1 MVKFDISNTEV
12 ARNDMSKSEKYRY
25 HVLLHIVKQGRP
37 IAVYETAYLGLNM
50 KQPTVRNIFQKL
62 EKEKAIT
69 KYGNGSRRK
78 LLYGLTFEGLVS
90 LCNINPKMQKELDVI
105 LDAWFEEP
113 KFIELLN
120 ADYGDVI
127 IKNPDYGKDLIKKMI
142 RYFLRVEE
150 MVGKIT
156 DEEMYTAERILA
168 EQKLLRLNPAE
179 IKNVLEFYTHVKFY
193 KDNVDLQLAQN
204 QDSIRSFQEIG
215 KFGKFKNP

>member
-1 MVKFDISNTEV
+1 MLKFDISNTVV
-12 ARNDMSKSEKYRY
+12 ARNDMSKSEKYQY
-25 HVLLHIVKQGRP
+25 NVLLHIVRQGRP
-37 IAVYETAYLGLNM
+37 IAVYETAYSGLKM
-50 KQPTVRNIFQKL
+50 RQPTVRNIFQKL
-62 EKEKAIT
+62 EKERAIT

-78 LLYGLTFEGLVS
+78 LLYGLTFDGLVS

-142 RYFLRVEE
+142 RYFFRVDE

-156 DEEMYTAERILA
+156 DEEMYAAERILA
-168 EQKLLRLNPAE
+168 EQKLIRLNPVE
-179 IKNVLEFYTHVKFY
+179 LKNVIEFYEHVKFY
-193 KDNVDLQLAQN
+193 KDNIDMELARI
-204 QDSIRSFQEIG
+204 QDSFRSFQEIG
-215 KFGKFKNP
+215 KFP